1 MADIV
6 SNFIA
11 GSAVVAKC
19 GSGYPTAFN
28 AYLGSAM
35 MLAEGTINAT
45 GRYDFSTAGSLDLIG
60 SAWRYFIADI
70 GASLVAIN
78 AICYD
83 MTGYPNRIVA
93 EDMINVQ
100 RDAALRGLNILKD
113 INVQETM
120 GVK

>member
-1 MADIV
+1 MTDIQT
-6 SNFIA
+6 NFLT
-11 GSAVVAKC
+11 GSAVVGKC
-19 GSGYPTAFN
+19 GSGYPTSFDPF
-28 AYLGSAM
+28 LGSAM
-35 MLAEGTINAT
+35 MMAEGVVNAT
-45 GRYDFSTAGSLDLIG
+45 ARFDFSSYCASDLLGSG
-60 SAWRYFIADI
+60 WKGFISDI
-70 GASLVAIN
+70 GTSLVAMD

-100 RDAALRGLNILKD
+100 RDKAIRNLAILKD